1 LPTQSALQWRLVLEV
16 KKGNSS
22 FEIKKER
29 PMIGLSKRAGLYLVL
44 LLATSALIP
53 SAVGQAL
60 PSFGNVVIVV
70 GENQNY
76 STSYNSSNMPYLTS
90 LANTYGLGVNY
101 YSDTHPSIGNYLN
114 LATGNILTDDDSQ
127 TPQSFPVS
135 LNNIALEVQNAGGTW
150 KDYVENLPGANF
162 CGGLNRG
169 TYYVRHDPLQYM
181 TTINQERSHFVCFAQ
196 LANDL
201 LKHQLPTLS
210 WLVPNGCDD
219 AHDCS
224 IQTFDNW
231 LRDEIGLLLTSSY
244 FRPGGTGL
252 LIIVF
257 DENADDGN
265 PDCETTTEG
274 QGCGGQVELVVVSP
288 YSKRGYQSPGGDTRN
303 YNSSYDEGDILR
315 LMSQGLGLP
324 TSNLGWATNGLPMAD
339 FFSSEVNH

>member
-1 LPTQSALQWRLVLEV
+1 
-16 KKGNSS
+16 
-22 FEIKKER
+22 
-29 PMIGLSKRAGLYLVL
+29 
-44 LLATSALIP
+44 
-53 SAVGQAL
+53 
-60 PSFGNVVIVV
+60 
-70 GENQNY
+70 
-76 STSYNSSNMPYLTS
+76 MPYLTS

-114 LATGNILTDDDSQ
+114 LATGNILTDDDGQ

-150 KDYVENLPGANF
+150 KDYVENLPANATCKGAHP
-162 CGGLNRG
+162 G
-169 TYYVRHDPLQYM
+169 TYYVRHDPLEYM
-181 TTINQERSHFVCFAQ
+181 TTINTERSHYVCFTQ
-196 LANDL
+196 FANDL
-201 LKHQLPTLS
+201 LRHQLPTLS

-231 LRDEIGLLLTSSY
+231 LRNEIGLLLTTSY
-244 FRPGGTGL
+244 FKPGGTGL

-257 DENADDGN
+257 DENADSGS

-274 QGCGGQVELVVVSP
+274 QGCGGQVELVVISP
-288 YSKRGYQSPGGDTRN
+288 YSKRAYQSHGGDTRN

-315 LMSQGLGLP
+315 LMSEGLGLP

-339 FFSSEVNH
+339 FFSTEDEH

>member
-1 LPTQSALQWRLVLEV
+1 MKGLT
-16 KKGNSS
+16 KK
-22 FEIKKER
+22 
-29 PMIGLSKRAGLYLVL
+29 AGLYLAT
-44 LLATSALIP
+44 LLATSVLVP
-53 SAVGQAL
+53 SAFCQGL

-114 LATGNILTDDDSQ
+114 LVTGNILTDDDSQ

-150 KDYVENLPGANF
+150 KDYVENIPGANF

-169 TYYVRHDPLQYM
+169 DYYVRHDPLEYL
-181 TTINQERSHFVCFAQ
+181 TTINTERSNFVCFSKFGQ
-196 LANDL
+196 DVL
-201 LKHQLPTLS
+201 LHRLPNLS

-224 IQTFDNW
+224 IQTFDTW
-231 LRDEIGLLLTSSY
+231 LHDEIGPLILSSY
-244 FRPGGTGL
+244 FRAGGTGL
-252 LIIVF
+252 LIVVF
-257 DENADDGN
+257 DENNDSGS

-288 YSKRGYQSPGGDTRN
+288 FSKRGYQSSGGDTRN

-315 LMSQGLGLP
+315 LMAQGLGLP

-339 FFSSEVNH
+339 FFSTQDEH

>member
-1 LPTQSALQWRLVLEV
+1 MKGLT
-16 KKGNSS
+16 KK
-22 FEIKKER
+22 
-29 PMIGLSKRAGLYLVL
+29 AGLYLAL
-44 LLATSALIP
+44 LLATSVVVP
-53 SAVGQAL
+53 SAFCQGL

-76 STSYNSSNMPYLTS
+76 STSYNSGNMPFLTS

-150 KDYVENLPGANF
+150 KDYVEDLPGANF

-169 TYYVRHDPLQYM
+169 TYYVRHDPLEYL
-181 TTINQERSHFVCFAQ
+181 TTINTERSNFVCFSKFAQ
-196 LANDL
+196 DVL
-201 LKHQLPTLS
+201 LHRLPTLS
-210 WLVPNGCDD
+210 WIVPNGCDD

-224 IQTFDNW
+224 IQTFDTW
-231 LRDEIGLLLTSSY
+231 LHDEIGPLVLSPY

-252 LIIVF
+252 LIILF
-257 DENADDGN
+257 DENNDDGS

-274 QGCGGQVELVVVSP
+274 LGCGGQVELVVVSP
-288 YSKRGYQSPGGDTRN
+288 YSVRGYQSHGGDTRN
-303 YNSSYDEGDILR
+303 YNSSYDEGDVLR
-315 LMSQGLGLP
+315 LMAEGLGLP

-339 FFSSEVNH
+339 FFSTEDEH

>member
-1 LPTQSALQWRLVLEV
+1 M
-16 KKGNSS
+16 KGLT
-22 FEIKKER
+22 KQ
-29 PMIGLSKRAGLYLVL
+29 GGLYLAL
-44 LLATSALIP
+44 LLAMVAAVP
-53 SAVGQAL
+53 SAFGQGL
-60 PSFGNVVIVV
+60 PSFTNVVIVV

-114 LATGNILTDDDSQ
+114 LVTGNILTDNDSE
-127 TPQSFPVS
+127 TPQTFPVS

-150 KDYVENLPGANF
+150 KDYVENLPTTAT
-162 CGGLNRG
+162 CKGLNPG

-181 TTINQERSHFVCFAQ
+181 TTINGEGHNFVCFGQ
-196 LANDL
+196 FLQDVL
-201 LKHQLPTLS
+201 LHRLPTLS

-231 LRDEIGLLLTSSY
+231 LRDIMVPLTRSSY
-244 FRPGGTGL
+244 FQPGGGGL

-257 DENADDGN
+257 DENADDGE

-274 QGCGGQVELVVVSP
+274 LGCGGQVELVVVSP
-288 YSKRGYQSPGGDTRN
+288 YSKLGYQSPGGDTRN
-303 YNSSYDEGDILR
+303 YNNSWDEGDILR
-315 LMSQGLGLP
+315 LMAQGLGLP

-339 FFSSEVNH
+339 FFSSADQH